1 MVLDFFQRYSIIL
14 WILAYRADLFKETFE
29 LSAAVSASA
38 VFDIFGLLRLGIRR
52 KCPVIRLQLTVADV
66 NELRAVIEGSGIFF
80 VLIGIA
86 ALVKLCFSLKCDVLK
101 SRTVGKGEGINSLDT
116 LWDNQLFQT

>member
-1 MVLDFFQRYSIIL
+1 MQLIIFGGFADG
-14 WILAYRADLFKETFE
+14 AYLVKQALEFA
-29 LSAAVSASA
+29 AAVSASA

-86 ALVKLCFSLKCDVLK
+86 ALVKLCFSLECDVLK